1 VIRARR
7 LGVCLL
13 LSLSAAGRLYA
24 QEGSL
29 RTAFDVSFGYSGG
42 KTDEPLIAISGVSS
56 PTFAYRAD
64 STERRLEVTATR
76 FLKPVTDDGW
86 TPYALL
92 PYVAHPSFVS
102 ARAGLSQTSRDS
114 AGFSIG
120 NERTLDARLSGDLN
134 RSVGELRGAF
144 SLGAAELT
152 GSIATLSS
160 RETAA
165 TTSTELP
172 SGRASFGS
180 FGTRTSETDARLGA
194 ILHLGPESS
203 FGLDGTLSDA
213 ETRRSERSVFSGGG
227 GLAQELLLSG
237 RALGFV
243 LSGRKLLLSRRIVL
257 DGSFSYEVTNADLDL
272 NEPSPAS
279 LDKGRFID
287 RGFTASAG
295 YFPTRALDVSLGASY
310 GTGSDVSGLPVQRRS
325 ASRRSVALSGAV
337 RWFVRPLA
345 SVSLAVSRT
354 RTETISPPDSET
366 FQKLV
371 ETVDRVDLTG
381 SIRF

>member
-1 VIRARR
+1 MVRSFRT
-7 LGVCLL
+7 CLL
-13 LSLSAAGRLYA
+13 LLSFLLA
-24 QEGSL
+24 GSL
-29 RTAFDVSFGYSGG
+29 LAQDGSYRTALELSFGYAGG
-42 KTDEPLIAISGVSS
+42 KTDEPLIAISGVPSLG
-56 PTFAYRAD
+56 FAYRAD
-64 STERRLEVTATR
+64 STERRLDVAATR
-76 FLKPVTDDGW
+76 FFSRVPDDGV
-86 TPYALL
+86 TPFALL
-92 PYVAHPSFVS
+92 SYVVHPSFVS
-102 ARAGLSQTSRDS
+102 ARAGLSQRSRDS

-120 NERTLDARLSGDLN
+120 SVSTLDARLSGDLSRN
-134 RSVGELRGAF
+134 VGELRGAF
-144 SLGAAELT
+144 SLSALELT
-152 GSIATLSS
+152 GSVAALAW

-194 ILHLGPESS
+194 IFHVGPEGS
-203 FGLDGTLSDA
+203 FGLEGTFRES

-227 GLAQELLLSG
+227 GLAQELLLGG

-243 LSGRKLLLSRRIVL
+243 LSGRKLLFRRGLAV
-257 DGSFSYEVTNADLDL
+257 DASFSYEVTNADLDKT
-272 NEPSPAS
+272 EPTPAT
-279 LDKGRFID
+279 LDSGRFID
-287 RGFTASAG
+287 RGFEVSAD
-295 YFPTRALDVSLGASY
+295 YFVTRAVDALLGASY
-310 GTGSDVSGLPVQRRS
+310 RTGSDVSGLPVQRRS
-325 ASRRSVALSGAV
+325 ASRRAVALSGAV

-354 RTETISPPDSET
+354 RSETISPPDSET